1 MRAQRELFGWA
12 TLSGYYARYTQD
24 DAKYLSVSG
33 NERRDAFDIRFAG
46 MANGFD
52 GDLEVMSQTGSI
64 GNDDIRAWAVG
75 SLSGYTFADIV
86 WTPRLGFQFDAA
98 SGDKNP
104 KDGVLQTF
112 NPLFPN
118 GFYFSLAGYTGYT
131 NLIHVKPSLTL
142 HPTNSVKLTLAVASQ
157 WRETTADAVY
167 VQGAIP
173 VPGTAGQPG
182 SYTGTYGQL
191 RLDWAMTSTFFLRRR
206 GCSLRRERC
215 DPTRGRA

>member
-1 MRAQRELFGWA
+1 MREFIRCIH
-12 TLSGYYARYTQD
+12 R
-24 DAKYLSVSG
+24 G
-33 NERRDAFDIRFAG
+33 NERRDAFDVRFAG
-46 MANGFD
+46 ITNGFD
-52 GDLEVMSQTGSI
+52 GDLEVMSQSGYI

-75 SLSGYTFADIV
+75 SLSGYTFGTIV

-118 GFYFSLAGYTGYT
+118 GFYFTLAGYTGYA

-142 HPTNSVKLTLAVASQ
+142 HPTSSVKLTLAIAAQ

-173 VPGTAGQPG
+173 VAGTAGMPG
-182 SYTGTYGQL
+182 SYTGTYGQA
-191 RLDWAMTSTFFLRRR
+191 RLDWALTPHSSFAVEAVRFDVSDVIRRA
-206 GCSLRRERC
+206 G
-215 DPTRGRA
+215 GRDSDYLGVQLAEEW